1 MHALLSDEQRMLK
14 EVADQIA
21 GSAGLA
27 NPSDLA
33 TRDRAA
39 AWQALAQAGLLALR
53 VRDEDGRP
61 TGSGVEVAVVAEALG
76 AGLVPVPYLGSAV
89 LATELLVLAGAEE
102 EAGELADGVSR
113 TGVLLDRQLYGLAR
127 LPGGDGRWYGWD
139 VDGAAEAL
147 ALVDSPEGP
156 RVARVPLDTGFTQVE
171 GADLT
176 RVLTRRDAPI
186 DPAGLRTVGRPLQ
199 AADLLRWEALALAA
213 ICADTVGVMRAAVT
227 RAVDYAKERVQYGVL
242 IGSFQAVQHL
252 CAEAYVSAEA
262 AASATNYA
270 AWAVDELEPAEALLA
285 ARTAKAHVASVA
297 RDVTET
303 VMQVFGGIG
312 QTYEHIAHVHTRR
325 ALMNRQLLGDEGTQL
340 LRIAD
345 VRLTGE

>member
-14 EVADQIA
+14 EVAGQIA
-21 GSAGLA
+21 GSSGLE
-27 NPSDLA
+27 NPGDLA

-53 VRDEDGRP
+53 MRDEDGRP
-61 TGSGVEVAVVAEALG
+61 AGSGVEVAVVAEALG

-89 LATELLVLAGAEE
+89 LATELLVLAGADE

-113 TGVLLDRQLYGLAR
+113 AGVLLDRRLSGLAR
-127 LPGGDGRWYGWD
+127 LPGGGPWYGWD

-156 RVARVPLDTGFTQVE
+156 RVARVPLDTGFAQVD

-176 RVLTRRDAPI
+176 RATARRDAPL
-186 DPAGLRTVGRPLQ
+186 DPARLRTVGRPLE
-199 AADLLRWEALALAA
+199 AGDLARWEALALAA

-227 RAVDYAKERVQYGVL
+227 RAVDYAKERVQYGVP

-252 CAEAYVSAEA
+252 CAEAYVNAEA

-270 AWAVDELEPAEALLA
+270 AWAVDELEPEEALLA
-285 ARTAKAHVASVA
+285 ARTAKAHCASVA
-297 RDVTET
+297 REVTET

-325 ALMNRQLLGDEGTQL
+325 ALMNRQLFGDEGTQL